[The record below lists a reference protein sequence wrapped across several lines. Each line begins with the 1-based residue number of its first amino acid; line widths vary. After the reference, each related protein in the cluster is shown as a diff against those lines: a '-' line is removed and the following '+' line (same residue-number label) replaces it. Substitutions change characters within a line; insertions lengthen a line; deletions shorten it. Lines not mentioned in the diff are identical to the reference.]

1 MINATR
7 VEVRRGKNESS
18 ASLIRRFSR
27 RAQGLGLVKEMRKRR
42 YFERTKSKNVYHKR
56 ALVKGARRVKF
67 NEDVKLGKIDLAAL
81 ALARRGNRKS
91 APTTTT
97 TTTTTPAPA
106 AAA

>member
-42 YFERTKSKNVYHKR
+42 YYERMKSKNVYHKR
-56 ALVKGARRVKF
+56 ALIKGARRVKF

-81 ALARRGNRKS
+81 AAARRGNRRP

-97 TTTTTPAPA
+97 TTTATPA
-106 AAA
+106 AA